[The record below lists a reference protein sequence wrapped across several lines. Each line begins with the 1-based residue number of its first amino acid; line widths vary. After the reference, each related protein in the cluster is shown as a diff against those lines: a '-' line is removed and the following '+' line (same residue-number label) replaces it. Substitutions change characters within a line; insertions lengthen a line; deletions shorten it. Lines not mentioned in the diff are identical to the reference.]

1 MIVVTGA
8 AGFIGSYVAAFLYQ
22 KGYKDLLLVDAFDV
36 PSKRLNYEGIPV
48 VQRVERDQLFSFLNG
63 KEHIIQAIIH
73 LGARTDTMEKD
84 ESIFQKLNLT
94 YSQKLWNYAVQN
106 QIPFIYA
113 SSAATY
119 GDGSLGFSDDLE
131 LLPQL
136 QPLNP
141 YAQSKHQF
149 DLWVLEQVKEGRSP
163 FFWAG
168 LKFFNVYGP
177 NEYHKGRMA
186 SVVFHAFHQI
196 RKEKKV
202 RLFKSYRPE
211 YAHGEQKRD
220 FIYVKD
226 VAEVI
231 FFLLTKRPK
240 SDIYNLG
247 TGQART
253 FNDLVKPIFEA
264 FNLPVQI
271 EYIDM
276 PNSIRES
283 YQYFTE
289 AKMEKLRS
297 VGYTFPFTPIEEGV
311 AEYVKEFLIPNRY
324 YTVG

>member
-8 AGFIGSYVAAFLYQ
+8 AGFIGSYVASFLAK
-22 KGYKDLLLVDAFDV
+22 KGYLDLILVDAFEN
-36 PSKRLNYEGIPV
+36 PIKKPNYENIPA
-48 VQRVERDQLFSFLNG
+48 VQRVDRRELFAFLNG
-63 KEHIIQAIIH
+63 KEHLIQAIIH
-73 LGARTDTMEKD
+73 LGARTDTMEQD
-84 ESIFQKLNLT
+84 EEVFQQLNLA
-94 YSQKLWNYAVQN
+94 YSQKLWNYAAQN

-119 GDGSLGFSDDLE
+119 GDGSLSFSDDLE
-131 LLPQL
+131 LLPHL
-136 QPLNP
+136 KPLNP
-141 YAQSKHQF
+141 YARSKHQF
-149 DLWVLEQVKEGRSP
+149 DLWVLEQVIAGKHP

-196 RKEKKV
+196 QKEKKV
-202 RLFKSYRPE
+202 RLFKSYKPE

-231 FFLLTKRPK
+231 FFLLTRRPK

-247 TGQART
+247 TGNART

-264 FNLPVQI
+264 LNLPVNI

-276 PNSIRES
+276 PDSIRNT

-289 AKMEKLRS
+289 AKMDKLRKA
-297 VGYTFPFTPIEEGV
+297 GYTLPFTSIEEGV
-311 AEYVKEFLIPNRY
+311 KDYVENHLMPQRY
-324 YTVG
+324 FA